1 MSIKQKDGQRG
12 FGHVL
17 LFVMIAV
24 VIGLA
29 GFAAYGVIQE
39 SKKDKDKNQ
48 TATTT
53 TPDGKANDNTKQ
65 ATCDADVPLNSAK
78 GAFDTLPFDIVNI
91 KLITLGKET
100 NDARFVYPWVKEG
113 SVKIYAPADGV
124 LYKIRH
130 KVYEVGGKQGN
141 DYDIFFQVSCDTA
154 YRFNHISDP
163 RSDIKAA
170 YPAGDLPSGD
180 YANGGPDIAERV
192 KPTSALRVKAGD
204 LLGSTKGTPDAK
216 NFDFAVGTTKEGG
229 QEGEL
234 YSVCPFS
241 VFNEPHKSTLSNML
255 GPKGGAPTPG
265 YKCDVPSEK
274 F

>member
-17 LFVMIAV
+17 LFVMIAF

-29 GFAAYGVIQE
+29 GFAAYGVMQD
-39 SKKDKDKNQ
+39 SKKDNKTADTSTDTGDKE
-48 TATTT
+48 
-53 TPDGKANDNTKQ
+53 NDDTQQ
-65 ATCDADVPLNSAK
+65 AKCDADVPLDSAK
-78 GAFDTLPFDIVNI
+78 GAFDTLPFDIVNV

-100 NDARFVYPWVKEG
+100 GDARFVYPWVKTG
-113 SVKIYAPADGV
+113 AVKIYAPADGV

-130 KVYEVGGKQGN
+130 QVYEAGGKQGN
-141 DYDIFFQVSCDTA
+141 DYDIFFRVSCDTA
-154 YRFNHISDP
+154 YRFNHISNP

-180 YANGGPDIAERV
+180 YANGGQDIAERV

-204 LLGSTKGTPDAK
+204 LLGTTTGTPDFK
-216 NFDFAVGTTKEGG
+216 HFDFGVGVAKKD
-229 QEGEL
+229 GEKDQL
-234 YSVCPFS
+234 YSVCAFS

-255 GPKGGAPTPG
+255 GPKGGLPTPG
-265 YKCDVPSEK
+265 YPCDVPSEK